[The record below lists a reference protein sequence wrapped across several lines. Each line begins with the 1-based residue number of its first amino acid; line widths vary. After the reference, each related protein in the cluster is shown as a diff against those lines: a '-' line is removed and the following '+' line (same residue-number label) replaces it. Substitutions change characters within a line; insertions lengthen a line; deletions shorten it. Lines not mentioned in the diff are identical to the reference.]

1 MFATLVVVL
10 PSEFTGGEIHV
21 SHGGENKVFDN
32 AKDSAFDTTILAW
45 YTDVTHEV
53 KEITSGY
60 RLALS
65 YHLID
70 TSPGINPPHLPVG
83 DTSLEN
89 LRDIFYKWSHDE
101 YPSVEAERVVAYNL
115 THEYSAASLREVI
128 VKGQDQHIASILK
141 QAGDS
146 EGVVVLMG
154 WLNARVDGSTSSEGW
169 HIYHGKGDSPEY
181 GQKTG
186 SYDVPVMSD
195 VYKTKMWMDGIQ
207 DMQGREVGIP
217 KIELDEGS
225 VLPLRAFSGVYPD
238 ESKIIDAYWGN
249 VGSNGLEIFLTRD
262 SHPCR
267 KAQPSSLV
275 SDS

>member
-10 PSEFTGGEIHV
+10 PSEFTGGEIHL

-65 YHLID
+65 YHLIN
-70 TSPGINPPHLPVG
+70 TSPGITPPHLPVG
-83 DTSLEN
+83 DSSLQS

-101 YPSVEAERVVAYNL
+101 YPSVEADRVVAYGF
-115 THEYSAASLREVI
+115 THLYSDASLREVI

-146 EGVVVLMG
+146 EEVLVLMG
-154 WLNARVDGSTSSEGW
+154 WLNARVDGCTDDEGW
-169 HIYHGKGDSPEY
+169 QIYCGEGDSPEY
-181 GQKTG
+181 GEKVG
-186 SYDVPVMSD
+186 SHDVPVMSH
-195 VYKTKMWMDGIQ
+195 VFRAEMWIDGIR
-207 DMQGREVGIP
+207 DMKGKEVEIA
-217 KIELDEGS
+217 KIKLNEDNL
-225 VLPLRAFSGVYPD
+225 LPFRAFSGVYPD
-238 ESKIIDAYWGN
+238 ESKTIDAYWGN
-249 VGSNGLEIFLTRD
+249 VRSNNSEIFL
-262 SHPCR
+262 
-267 KAQPSSLV
+267 A
-275 SDS
+275 